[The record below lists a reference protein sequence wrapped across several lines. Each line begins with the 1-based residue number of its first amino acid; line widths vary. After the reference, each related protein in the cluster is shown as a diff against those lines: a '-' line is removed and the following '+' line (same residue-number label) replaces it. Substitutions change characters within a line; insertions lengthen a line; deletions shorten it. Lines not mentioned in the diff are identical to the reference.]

1 MYNVVVVVVVIV
13 VVVIV
18 GRPTSSTSTNL
29 IHHIRLM
36 FNIVMWRKTHLQRRT
51 IKPAVSAVAA
61 ARSQFSATVI
71 AGSVVTSYNSLC
83 LQRGTI
89 EPTMLAKPAARNE
102 LRATA
107 IAMTQVFIVLVGG
120 SFRHTTMMWRR
131 TWFDHD

>member
-36 FNIVMWRKTHLQRRT
+36 FNIVARRKRHLQRRT
-51 IKPAVSAVAA
+51 VKPAVSAVAA

-71 AGSVVTSYNSLC
+71 AGSVVTSCNMLR

-89 EPTMLAKPAARNE
+89 EPAMSAKR
-102 LRATA
+102 TA
-107 IAMTQVFIVLVGG
+107 
-120 SFRHTTMMWRR
+120 
-131 TWFDHD
+131 